1 MDQLIRS
8 TTEHFLSMLEDQREF
23 FSPDDLVEAGLP
35 DFLVKRIEMELM
47 RNLQDSVN
55 PPESDWANMSARAVQ
70 KAWNQF
76 LQAIHDEI
84 RLPASYASSV
94 LESSLADILEMMV
107 TPRAFLPD
115 YIFGNEGELDRQTIR
130 ERCEWIVVYT
140 YFSTALPRFMDKKQR
155 EKLTKEQADRLIER
169 LDERVT
175 AHYTSLNWA
184 QLFEPWFALFG
195 EKVEPGLF
203 AKFFRDKGKPG
214 VARLFDAES
223 KPLNRTRLIE
233 ILSRPQLDEIDD
245 EFADLG
251 EELLD
256 SSESSKQSPVAEK
269 EKDVVEKSEEP
280 KEVKKEKAS
289 EEKKIDENKT
299 KSGKESEDLKTE
311 RKDVAS
317 EEAAAVSIKP
327 DAKDSKADND
337 AKDAGVKKA
346 EEKKEADQ
354 KKETGDKKED
364 RPAAGNDR
372 EKEKEKGKEPE
383 KSTKGDIVLQD
394 EGVGIPEEVIDM
406 AEKKDRKPSE
416 EDDEG
421 NLITRFQKSNGN
433 NKDEPPL
440 HSTLKKGSD
449 QGEEE
454 DEGSAPLYSRIKPAD
469 DEEDEESAPL
479 YSRIKPTDE
488 EEDEESVPIW
498 QRFTQ
503 DKSDSDE
510 DSDDEQDEVGS
521 ASKNSKEV
529 VKVRSYVGDMEK
541 EFVDELFGGDEGA
554 FLEAIEQISRLSSW
568 KEAGTY
574 ISREVFDRNMIDIYS
589 DTAIYFTDR
598 MQTYFLERN

>member
-1 MDQLIRS
+1 
-8 TTEHFLSMLEDQREF
+8 
-23 FSPDDLVEAGLP
+23 
-35 DFLVKRIEMELM
+35 
-47 RNLQDSVN
+47 
-55 PPESDWANMSARAVQ
+55 
-70 KAWNQF
+70 
-76 LQAIHDEI
+76 
-84 RLPASYASSV
+84 
-94 LESSLADILEMMV
+94 
-107 TPRAFLPD
+107 
-115 YIFGNEGELDRQTIR
+115 
-130 ERCEWIVVYT
+130 
-140 YFSTALPRFMDKKQR
+140 
-155 EKLTKEQADRLIER
+155 
-169 LDERVT
+169 
-175 AHYTSLNWA
+175 
-184 QLFEPWFALFG
+184 
-195 EKVEPGLF
+195 
-203 AKFFRDKGKPG
+203 
-214 VARLFDAES
+214 
-223 KPLNRTRLIE
+223 
-233 ILSRPQLDEIDD
+233 
-245 EFADLG
+245 
-251 EELLD
+251 
-256 SSESSKQSPVAEK
+256 
-269 EKDVVEKSEEP
+269 
-280 KEVKKEKAS
+280 
-289 EEKKIDENKT
+289 
-299 KSGKESEDLKTE
+299 
-311 RKDVAS
+311 
-317 EEAAAVSIKP
+317 
-327 DAKDSKADND
+327 
-337 AKDAGVKKA
+337 
-346 EEKKEADQ
+346 
-354 KKETGDKKED
+354 
-364 RPAAGNDR
+364 
-372 EKEKEKGKEPE
+372 
-383 KSTKGDIVLQD
+383 
-394 EGVGIPEEVIDM
+394 M

-454 DEGSAPLYSRIKPAD
+454 DEG
-469 DEEDEESAPL
+469 SAPL